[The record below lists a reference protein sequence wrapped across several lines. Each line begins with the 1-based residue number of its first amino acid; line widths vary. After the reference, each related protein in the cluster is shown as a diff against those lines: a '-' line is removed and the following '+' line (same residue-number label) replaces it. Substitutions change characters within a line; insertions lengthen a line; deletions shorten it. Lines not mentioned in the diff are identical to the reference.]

1 MTGMKRIGVMGGTFN
16 PIHVGH
22 LLLAEWAM
30 EKAELD
36 EVLVIPAGVPYKKA
50 GQEILPGRE
59 RLHMVELAIKGND
72 RLRCLD
78 MEILREG
85 YTYTYETLEA
95 LKEQY
100 PGAEFTFIVGADCL
114 FSIETWK
121 FPERI
126 LNNCTLLAAVRDD
139 SSMEEMENKRKVLLE
154 RFGGSIVLMPFL
166 RMSVT
171 STEIRERIRKGKSVR
186 YMIPQEVLSYIE
198 EKRFYL
204 NEED

>member
-16 PIHVGH
+16 PIHIGH

-36 EVLVIPAGVPYKKA
+36 EILVIPAGAPYKKS
-50 GQEILPGRE
+50 GQEILPGQE
-59 RLHMVELAIKGND
+59 RLHMAELAIKGNEK
-72 RLRCLD
+72 LRCLD

-100 PGAEFTFIVGADCL
+100 PGTELTFIVGADCL
-114 FSIETWK
+114 FNIDTWK

-126 LNNCTLLAAVRDD
+126 LKNCTLLAAVRDD
-139 SSMEEMENKRKVLLE
+139 SSMEEMENKRKALLE

-186 YMIPQEVLSYIE
+186 YMVPQEVLSYIE
-198 EKRFYL
+198 EKGFYL

>member
-1 MTGMKRIGVMGGTFN
+1 MTDMKKIGVMGGTFN
-16 PIHVGH
+16 PIHIGH

-72 RLRCLD
+72 RLHCLD

-95 LKEQY
+95 LREQY
-100 PGAEFTFIVGADCL
+100 PDAEFTFIIGADCL

-126 LNNCTLLAAVRDD
+126 LKNCTLLAAVRDNT
-139 SSMEEMENKRKVLLE
+139 SMEEMENKRKALLE
-154 RFGGSIVLMPFL
+154 RFGGSIILMPFL

-198 EKRFYL
+198 EKGFYL
-204 NEED
+204 NEKD